1 MGRRRSPPAPPQYQA
16 PQFSPI
22 ELQKLGELSKLDL
35 SELGSYLN
43 AYPDFLQQRDVLGDL
58 QSFSGEVNRGLQ
70 DSLESSAPGIRESV
84 RTLGQ
89 TASSQLRGEIPQ
101 DVEDAIFRSA
111 ALRDM
116 SSGLGAD
123 SSRSRNLTARDLGLT
138 SLGMQDRGVANLSS
152 AMQGAAALNPIQ
164 AQDLLFSPADVLA
177 RQDANVSIRNQE
189 VSFNTNLDNFR
200 TTYNND
206 LENQQRYYNT
216 NVKNQQATAN
226 TNVANANASNRYN
239 YDMMKF
245 QQSQQGPLSGLG
257 GMLGTIAGGAIGFA
271 TGGPAGALGG
281 AVMGSNLGSGIQ
293 SAATGGGFQPLA
305 SGFTSG
311 LGFMAGVG
319 VNDRNPFG
327 LVSAMGRSFGM
338 TGGAPITPSPQ
349 TGVGLRSGLV
359 NQGGI
364 GYGGQGRLTVLP
376 SGRNQF

>member
-1 MGRRRSPPAPPQYQA
+1 M
-16 PQFSPI
+16 
-22 ELQKLGELSKLDL
+22 DL

-43 AYPDFLQQRDVLGDL
+43 AYPDFLKQSSVLGDL
-58 QSFSGEVNRGLQ
+58 QNFSGDVNRGLQ
-70 DSLESSAPGIRESV
+70 DSLESSAPGIRESIQ
-84 RTLGQ
+84 TLGR

-101 DVEDAIFRSA
+101 DIQDAIFRSA
-111 ALRDM
+111 ALRDV
-116 SSGLGAD
+116 SSGLGSD
-123 SSRSRNLTARDLGLT
+123 STRSRNLTARDLGLT

-177 RQDANVSIRNQE
+177 RQDANVSIQNQE
-189 VSFNTNLDNFR
+189 ISFNTNLDNFR

-226 TNVANANASNRYN
+226 ANVANANASNRYN

-281 AVMGSNLGSGIQ
+281 IALGSGLGGGLQ
-293 SAATGGGFQPLA
+293 SALTGGGFQPLVSGFAGGLGTMAGIGVDAQNPYGLLSQVGRRMGAPASSGAYTPIPSA
-305 SGFTSG
+305 SGVTRGQREPLSATS
-311 LGFMAGVG
+311 AGKKL
-319 VNDRNPFG
+319 F
-327 LVSAMGRSFGM
+327 
-338 TGGAPITPSPQ
+338 
-349 TGVGLRSGLV
+349 
-359 NQGGI
+359 
-364 GYGGQGRLTVLP
+364 
-376 SGRNQF
+376 